1 MEICLHSLYVYFIR
15 MLVFTDFYGVNMKV
29 IQCFNI
35 LYAPAGASNRE
46 GFDAKSKFY
55 YIGTL
60 NYSNWKHF
68 SWTLIT

>member
-1 MEICLHSLYVYFIR
+1 MEICLLSLYVHGTR
-15 MLVFTDFYGVNMKV
+15 MLVLTDFYGVNMKV
-29 IQCFNI
+29 IQYFN
-35 LYAPAGASNRE
+35 APAGVSNRE